1 MRTSFTCKITDFG
14 FFHVF
19 ELPIFSILVCA
30 AAAGAS
36 LGVGIRSAR
45 KYTKESKVAGYSQAR
60 LNSGVNFASRALALS
75 TVITVSGYTLLV
87 IGISSLLNVNTPRQF
102 GDKMKELF
110 GDKFR
115 LQKKESVSSFRE
127 VLR

>member
-1 MRTSFTCKITDFG
+1 M
-14 FFHVF
+14 
-19 ELPIFSILVCA
+19 
-30 AAAGAS
+30 
-36 LGVGIRSAR
+36 
-45 KYTKESKVAGYSQAR
+45 
-60 LNSGVNFASRALALS
+60 
-75 TVITVSGYTLLV
+75 SGYTLLV

>member
-1 MRTSFTCKITDFG
+1 MLIFILRTSFTCKITDFG

-60 LNSGVNFASRALALS
+60 LVCFHLFKRKRASLIICFSRVKVGLFVFSAYCI
-75 TVITVSGYTLLV
+75 VLLL
-87 IGISSLLNVNTPRQF
+87 IFLEQWC
-102 GDKMKELF
+102 
-110 GDKFR
+110 
-115 LQKKESVSSFRE
+115 
-127 VLR
+127 